1 MNYIDYVI
9 KNTPRRER
17 ALMGLGLKIMCARM
31 NGDEELVSK
40 IKMDFEKIN
49 SMSDE
54 EYERMNNLNK
64 K

>member
-9 KNTPRRER
+9 KNNSRRER
-17 ALMGLGLKIMCARM
+17 ALMGLGLKIMCARIDE
-31 NGDEELVSK
+31 NEELVNK

-54 EYERMNNLNK
+54 EYERMNNLKNK
-64 K
+64 

>member
-17 ALMGLGLKIMCARM
+17 ALRGLGLKIMCARM
-31 NGDEELVSK
+31 DENEELVNK

-54 EYERMNNLNK
+54 EYERMDNLKNK
-64 K
+64 

>member
-9 KNTPRRER
+9 KNIPRRER

-31 NGDEELVSK
+31 DENEELVNK

-54 EYERMNNLNK
+54 EYERMNNLKNK
-64 K
+64 